1 MTEALILSQNAR
13 GILAPIARLLG
24 YVINGIYELLYNLF
38 HVQNVAVTIIIFTIV
53 IYLCLLPLT
62 IKQQKFSKFTQ
73 IMNPELQAIQKK
85 YKNKRDQE
93 SVMRMNEETR
103 EVYRKYGVSPSGS
116 CVQMVIQLLILFP
129 LYRVIYNVPGYIT
142 RIRNIF
148 TDSVNGIMGTDGFAG
163 IMDNFYNTVKEG
175 NYVMKNIGGVA
186 FDGSSTDAANSIIDV
201 LYRCTSANWETLKH
215 TFSGLQD
222 VLTTAQHGI
231 DQVNTFLGI
240 NIVYSPKNIIST
252 SFHEG
257 NYALIAL
264 AIVIPLLSLASQFL
278 NIRLM
283 PQMSAAGNSGN
294 QMANQMK
301 IMNYLM
307 PIYSFILVFF
317 LPVGVG
323 IYWITSALV
332 RCVQQL
338 LINRH
343 LNKIDLDAMIKKNQE
358 KAKAKEKKRI
368 EKKGVS
374 GSAIS
379 NAARINTRNID
390 AQPVKRTMAEKASS
404 VNNINKTQNKTQNK
418 TETKETASKNKKSKA
433 GSLASKANLV
443 REYNEK
449 NTRK

>member
-1 MTEALILSQNAR
+1 
-13 GILAPIARLLG
+13 
-24 YVINGIYELLYNLF
+24 
-38 HVQNVAVTIIIFTIV
+38 
-53 IYLCLLPLT
+53 
-62 IKQQKFSKFTQ
+62 
-73 IMNPELQAIQKK
+73 
-85 YKNKRDQE
+85 
-93 SVMRMNEETR
+93 MRMNEETR

-186 FDGSSTDAANSIIDV
+186 FDGNSTDAANSIIDV

-264 AIVIPLLSLASQFL
+264 AIVIPACCHWLLSF
-278 NIRLM
+278 
-283 PQMSAAGNSGN
+283 
-294 QMANQMK
+294 
-301 IMNYLM
+301 
-307 PIYSFILVFF
+307 
-317 LPVGVG
+317 
-323 IYWITSALV
+323 
-332 RCVQQL
+332 
-338 LINRH
+338 
-343 LNKIDLDAMIKKNQE
+343 
-358 KAKAKEKKRI
+358 
-368 EKKGVS
+368 
-374 GSAIS
+374 
-379 NAARINTRNID
+379 
-390 AQPVKRTMAEKASS
+390 
-404 VNNINKTQNKTQNK
+404 
-418 TETKETASKNKKSKA
+418 
-433 GSLASKANLV
+433 
-443 REYNEK
+443 
-449 NTRK
+449 

>member
-301 IMNYLM
+301 IMNYLIF
-307 PIYSFILVFF
+307 PSC
-317 LPVGVG
+317 
-323 IYWITSALV
+323 
-332 RCVQQL
+332 RCWYL
-338 LINRH
+338 LDH
-343 LNKIDLDAMIKKNQE
+343 KC
-358 KAKAKEKKRI
+358 
-368 EKKGVS
+368 S
-374 GSAIS
+374 GKMRT
-379 NAARINTRNID
+379 AA
-390 AQPVKRTMAEKASS
+390 S
-404 VNNINKTQNKTQNK
+404 
-418 TETKETASKNKKSKA
+418 
-433 GSLASKANLV
+433 
-443 REYNEK
+443 Y
-449 NTRK
+449 

>member
-1 MTEALILSQNAR
+1 M
-13 GILAPIARLLG
+13 
-24 YVINGIYELLYNLF
+24 
-38 HVQNVAVTIIIFTIV
+38 
-53 IYLCLLPLT
+53 
-62 IKQQKFSKFTQ
+62 
-73 IMNPELQAIQKK
+73 
-85 YKNKRDQE
+85 
-93 SVMRMNEETR
+93 
-103 EVYRKYGVSPSGS
+103 
-116 CVQMVIQLLILFP
+116 
-129 LYRVIYNVPGYIT
+129 
-142 RIRNIF
+142 
-148 TDSVNGIMGTDGFAG
+148 
-163 IMDNFYNTVKEG
+163 
-175 NYVMKNIGGVA
+175 
-186 FDGSSTDAANSIIDV
+186 
-201 LYRCTSANWETLKH
+201 
-215 TFSGLQD
+215 
-222 VLTTAQHGI
+222 
-231 DQVNTFLGI
+231 
-240 NIVYSPKNIIST
+240 
-252 SFHEG
+252 
-257 NYALIAL
+257 
-264 AIVIPLLSLASQFL
+264 LSLASQFL
-278 NIRLM
+278 NIRLNATDVSCRKQRK
-283 PQMSAAGNSGN
+283 PDGKSDEDHELSDADLLFYPG
-294 QMANQMK
+294 
-301 IMNYLM
+301 I
-307 PIYSFILVFF
+307 F

>member
-1 MTEALILSQNAR
+1 MTASLILSQNAR
-13 GILAPIARLLG
+13 GILAPIAKLLG
-24 YVINGIYELLYNLF
+24 IVMNGIYELLYAMF
-38 HVQNVAVTIIIFTIV
+38 HVQNVAVTIIIFTII

-62 IKQQKFSKFTQ
+62 IKQQRFSKFTQ
-73 IMNPELQAIQKK
+73 IMNPEIQAIQKK

-93 SVMRMNEETR
+93 SMMRMNEETR
-103 EVYRKYGVSPSGS
+103 EVYKKYGVSPSGS

-129 LYRVIYNVPGYIT
+129 LYRVIYNVPGYLT
-142 RIRNIF
+142 RIRAIF
-148 TDSVNGIMGTDGFAG
+148 DDSVNGIMNTEGFANT
-163 IMDNFYNTVKEG
+163 MNSFYQNVREG
-175 NYVMKNIGGVA
+175 NYVMKNISNVNFSG
-186 FDGSSTDAANSIIDV
+186 DHAANSIVDV
-201 LYRCTSANWETLKH
+201 LYRCTTANWETLKE
-215 TFSGLQD
+215 TFRGLTD
-222 VLTTAQHGI
+222 TLTTAQHSI
-231 DQVNTFLGI
+231 DQVNSFLGI

-257 NYALIAL
+257 NYIMIVL
-264 AIVIPLLSLASQFL
+264 AVVIPLLALASQFL

-283 PQMSAAGNSGN
+283 PQMASAATGGN
-294 QMANQMK
+294 QMASQMK
-301 IMNYLM
+301 MMNYLM

-343 LNKIDLDAMIKKNQE
+343 LDRIDLDAMIKQNLE

-368 EKKGVS
+368 EKRGVR
-374 GSAIS
+374 GSEIS
-379 NAARINTRNID
+379 SAAKINTRNI
-390 AQPVKRTMAEKASS
+390 AEPPKRTMAQKAASVPKTDVSS
-404 VNNINKTQNKTQNK
+404 KP
-418 TETKETASKNKKSKA
+418 ETSGKQTSSSKKKKAKE

>member
-186 FDGSSTDAANSIIDV
+186 FDGNSTDA
-201 LYRCTSANWETLKH
+201 R
-215 TFSGLQD
+215 
-222 VLTTAQHGI
+222 
-231 DQVNTFLGI
+231 
-240 NIVYSPKNIIST
+240 
-252 SFHEG
+252 
-257 NYALIAL
+257 
-264 AIVIPLLSLASQFL
+264 IPLLTYYTVV
-278 NIRLM
+278 
-283 PQMSAAGNSGN
+283 PQQTG
-294 QMANQMK
+294 K
-301 IMNYLM
+301 L
-307 PIYSFILVFF
+307 
-317 LPVGVG
+317 
-323 IYWITSALV
+323 
-332 RCVQQL
+332 
-338 LINRH
+338 
-343 LNKIDLDAMIKKNQE
+343 
-358 KAKAKEKKRI
+358 
-368 EKKGVS
+368 
-374 GSAIS
+374 
-379 NAARINTRNID
+379 
-390 AQPVKRTMAEKASS
+390 
-404 VNNINKTQNKTQNK
+404 
-418 TETKETASKNKKSKA
+418 
-433 GSLASKANLV
+433 
-443 REYNEK
+443 
-449 NTRK
+449 

>member
-1 MTEALILSQNAR
+1 
-13 GILAPIARLLG
+13 
-24 YVINGIYELLYNLF
+24 
-38 HVQNVAVTIIIFTIV
+38 
-53 IYLCLLPLT
+53 
-62 IKQQKFSKFTQ
+62 
-73 IMNPELQAIQKK
+73 
-85 YKNKRDQE
+85 
-93 SVMRMNEETR
+93 
-103 EVYRKYGVSPSGS
+103 
-116 CVQMVIQLLILFP
+116 
-129 LYRVIYNVPGYIT
+129 
-142 RIRNIF
+142 
-148 TDSVNGIMGTDGFAG
+148 MGTDGFAG

-186 FDGSSTDAANSIIDV
+186 FDGNSTDAANSIIDV

-332 RCVQQL
+332 DVYKRQPYRAIRL
-338 LINRH
+338 LQSCFFR
-343 LNKIDLDAMIKKNQE
+343 
-358 KAKAKEKKRI
+358 
-368 EKKGVS
+368 
-374 GSAIS
+374 SA
-379 NAARINTRNID
+379 
-390 AQPVKRTMAEKASS
+390 
-404 VNNINKTQNKTQNK
+404 
-418 TETKETASKNKKSKA
+418 
-433 GSLASKANLV
+433 
-443 REYNEK
+443 
-449 NTRK
+449 

>member
-186 FDGSSTDAANSIIDV
+186 FDGNSTDAANSIIDV

-343 LNKIDLDAMIKKNQE
+343 LNKIDLDA
-358 KAKAKEKKRI
+358 
-368 EKKGVS
+368 
-374 GSAIS
+374 
-379 NAARINTRNID
+379 RINTRNID